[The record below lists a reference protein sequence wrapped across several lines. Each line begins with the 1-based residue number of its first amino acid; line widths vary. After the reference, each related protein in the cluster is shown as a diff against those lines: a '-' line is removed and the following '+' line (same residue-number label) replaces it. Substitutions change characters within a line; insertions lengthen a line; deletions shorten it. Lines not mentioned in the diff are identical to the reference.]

1 MTCRRS
7 SMSELFELL
16 DRLQSSRL
24 DDQRC
29 EMPQV
34 PEHPLQPFD
43 NLYSI
48 STYESTLI
56 SPAPP
61 PPLLSS
67 SQARLGS
74 RRRPHQAVQGSKLSS
89 PNLDRTHRF
98 FMTNLSL
105 TCVHTFLPDLG

>member
-34 PEHPLQPFD
+34 PEHPLQKPFD

-48 STYESTLI
+48 STYGSTLI

-61 PPLLSS
+61 PPLSCPAAKPGTEADAGITKPCKARSS
-67 SQARLGS
+67 ARQTWTAPTGS
-74 RRRPHQAVQGSKLSS
+74 S
-89 PNLDRTHRF
+89 
-98 FMTNLSL
+98 
-105 TCVHTFLPDLG
+105 